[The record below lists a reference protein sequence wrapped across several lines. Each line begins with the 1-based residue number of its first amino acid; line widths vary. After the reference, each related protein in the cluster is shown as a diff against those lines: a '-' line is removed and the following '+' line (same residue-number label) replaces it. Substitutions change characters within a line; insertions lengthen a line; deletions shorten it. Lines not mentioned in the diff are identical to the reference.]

1 MLYLHQI
8 VNGIWMMD
16 QAYAM
21 NYLPAVTS
29 FLKGDRNPVRPV
41 SSSDDEQKLDRD
53 TGVKFIS
60 LNSKSIHQV
69 SEYGSYS
76 SPESAPPDSIAVIE
90 IVGAITKYDQYCGPS
105 GMATKANI
113 LERCFANPKIEGVCL
128 KIDSGGGQGMAM
140 RLFADTISMRNKGV
154 VAFVDDMACSAAYGI
169 SAACDKIVANSNMAN
184 IGSIGTY
191 CTIIDFREQLKMVG
205 IDLIEV
211 YATASKD
218 KNNIFREA
226 LKGNTEPL
234 QAYVDTFNE
243 TFLQHV
249 ESSRSDLLKSDRKVW
264 GTGKEFFGDKALEIG
279 LIDAIDSFSNILNHF
294 S

>member
-21 NYLPAVTS
+21 NYLPEVTS
-29 FLKGDRNPVRPV
+29 FMKGETHVMA
-41 SSSDDEQKLDRD
+41 SSSSEGETDSNNGVHFFSLDSASKLHPVFDA
-53 TGVKFIS
+53 
-60 LNSKSIHQV
+60 
-69 SEYGSYS
+69 GSWYA
-76 SPESAPPDSIAVIE
+76 PENAPVNSIAIIE
-90 IVGAITKYDQYCGPS
+90 IIGAITKYDQYCGPA
-105 GMATKANI
+105 GMATKANL
-113 LERCFANPKIEGVCL
+113 LERCYANDNIEGVCL

-140 RLFADTISMRNKGV
+140 RLLADTIGKRNKGV

-191 CTIIDFREQLKMVG
+191 CTILDFSNQLKMQG

-211 YATASKD
+211 YATDSKD

-226 LKGNTEPL
+226 LKGNKEPL

-243 TFLQHV
+243 EFLKHI
-249 ESSRSDLLKSDRKVW
+249 ESSRSGLLKSDRKVW

>member
-1 MLYLHQI
+1 
-8 VNGIWMMD
+8 MD

-29 FLKGDRNPVRPV
+29 FMKGETQAQ
-41 SSSDDEQKLDRD
+41 SSSKEENRTDSNNGVCVLSLDSAKKLHQ
-53 TGVKFIS
+53 IS
-60 LNSKSIHQV
+60 K
-69 SEYGSYS
+69 YGEWS
-76 SPESAPPDSIAVIE
+76 SPEDAPSNSIAVIE
-90 IVGAITKYDQYCGPS
+90 ITGAITKYDQYCGPA
-105 GMATKANI
+105 GMATKASL
-113 LERCFANPKIEGVCL
+113 LERCFANDKIEGICL

-140 RLFADTISMRNKGV
+140 RLLSDTISKRNKGV

-169 SAACDKIVANSNMAN
+169 SAACDKIVANSNMAD

-191 CTIIDFREQLKMVG
+191 CTIIDFTNQLKMQG

-218 KNNIFREA
+218 KNNVFREA

-234 QAYVDTFNE
+234 QMYVDTFNE
-243 TFLQHV
+243 EFLKHI
-249 ESSRSDLLKSDRKVW
+249 ESSRSGLLKADRKVW